1 VVRGLTLI
9 YGFKR
14 VVRSWKLFVAL
25 LLGVVLASTFFA
37 GINIGADTA
46 AKQTLDQQL
55 SEVPAD
61 VVLAGW
67 GTVWSSDTASEVA
80 NLVSSVEGVAETEVI
95 SRTDEWWGM
104 QLPDTNETAYFE
116 VVGVSEDSH
125 IYDDLTMKEGAP
137 SLGANETYVWVD
149 ASPDVGDLKI
159 GDVLQANFSVWL
171 GGDFEPREPQL
182 KWITLNLTVAG
193 FVELDNKAIR
203 IVLGDYFY
211 GGGYVIVSE
220 RADALG
226 RNILIADWN
235 KTFAGLL
242 DAVYASSPPHS
253 PIKTDILAYLDRKSL
268 ISPWDPDGSITRVED
283 VVSQIE
289 NEVSSHGF
297 YGLNVINRLED
308 VLYNFRN
315 ASTFMTFGFLVTAL
329 PVFFVAWYMGTTVS
343 DVSLNLRRREIGLL
357 LTKGFS
363 GGQLLRMFLAE
374 ATLIG
379 LMGGVIGI
387 GLSLL
392 LNPFFVMVTGGELTG
407 APAIG
412 PYTIVF
418 ALIFSVGVTFLSV
431 FQPAKRASKLAAVD
445 ALREYRYVEE
455 VKPHKK
461 REPWVAFILGAYK
474 LVVLF
479 LGINPLALTM
489 GRPPSN
495 VLLMILLVTW
505 IATDYIL
512 NFVGPIL
519 FFWGFTKI
527 FIGRSLKFQELV
539 TKAAKFLGDLGSL
552 ATRNVQRNPA
562 RAASIA
568 FLIALIIG
576 YSFQAVG
583 AFASAQDRMPREI
596 YFNVGADISVSL
608 ASTAN
613 ISKTM
618 SEIGGISDVLSTTVE
633 YSFFGG
639 SSWGS
644 TEIKAVNPE
653 TWLNTAYY
661 EDEWFIGNTV
671 RDAFQSMSLDNN
683 TIVLDRGLTPDLDVG
698 DSIAVH
704 PFQNGFAEPCTLRIV
719 GFFGTEQPQGLL
731 PTEERRSVR
740 YWSYVSEGFY
750 NQVSNNVSA
759 YPKILVKLKAETNG
773 EAVADQIRQLD
784 SDIYSVS
791 SVAEK
796 LEEQQTDVTLSVQRL
811 GVAFAII
818 VASVGTALVTLV
830 SLKERSKEVS
840 LMSVRGLSFKQLA
853 TVLLTDNLAVV
864 LFAVLLGAVGGL
876 IIVRGTVATNN
887 SMAMASPM
895 PNSIVAYHVVF
906 PVDSLIILLACL
918 VLVFASTI
926 IPVIVMAKRYVSR
939 LERMVREA

>member
-1 VVRGLTLI
+1 
-9 YGFKR
+9 
-14 VVRSWKLFVAL
+14 LFVAL

-46 AKQTLDQQL
+46 AKQALEQQL

-67 GTVWSSDTASEVA
+67 GTVWSSDNVSEVA
-80 NLVSSVEGVAETEVI
+80 SLVSSVEGVAETEVI
-95 SRTDEWWGM
+95 SRTEHWWDM

-125 IYDDLTMKEGAP
+125 VYDGLTVKEGAL
-137 SLGANETYVWVD
+137 SLGANETYVWAD

-159 GDVLQANFSVWL
+159 GDVLQANFSVPL
-171 GGDFEPREPQL
+171 GGYTEPREPKL

-203 IVLGDYFY
+203 IVLGDYLY
-211 GGGYVIVSE
+211 GGGYFIVSE
-220 RADALG
+220 HVDIYG
-226 RNILIADWN
+226 YDVLIVDWN
-235 KTFAGLL
+235 KTFSGLL
-242 DAVYASSPPHS
+242 DAIYAASPPYS

-268 ISPWDPDGSITRVED
+268 ISPWDPDGSITRIED

-297 YGLNVINRLED
+297 YALEVINRLEG
-308 VLYNFRN
+308 VLNNFRN

-374 ATLIG
+374 AALIG
-379 LMGGVIGI
+379 LMGGFIGI

-392 LNPFFVMVTGGELTG
+392 LNPFFVTVTGGELTG

-418 ALIFSVGVTFLSV
+418 ALIFGVGVAFLSV

-445 ALREYRYVEE
+445 ALREYIHVEE
-455 VKPHKK
+455 VKPHKN

-479 LGINPLALTM
+479 LGINPVALVA
-489 GRPPSN
+489 GHPPPPN

-505 IATDYIL
+505 IAIDYVL

-608 ASTAN
+608 APTAN
-613 ISKTM
+613 ISTTM
-618 SEIGGISDVLSTTVE
+618 SKIGGISDVLSTTVE
-633 YSFFGG
+633 YSFLGAT
-639 SSWGS
+639 SWGG

-661 EDEWFIGNTV
+661 EDEWFTGNTA

-683 TIVLDRGLTPDLDVG
+683 TIVLDRGLTPDLNVG

-704 PFQNGFAEPCTLRIV
+704 LFQNGLTQPCTLRIV

-731 PTEERRSVR
+731 PTEEWRSVR

-759 YPKILVKLKAETNG
+759 YPEILIKLKAGTNG
-773 EAVADQIRQLD
+773 EAVADQIRQID
-784 SDIYSVS
+784 SNIYSVS
-791 SVAEK
+791 SAAEQ

-830 SLKERSKEVS
+830 SLTERSKEAS

-864 LFAVLLGAVGGL
+864 LFAMLLGAVGGL
-876 IIVRGTVATNN
+876 IIVRGTVSTNN
-887 SMAMASPM
+887 SMVMASSM
-895 PNSIVAYHVVF
+895 PTSIVAYRMVF
-906 PVDSLIILLACL
+906 PIDSLLILLACL
-918 VLVFASTI
+918 VLVFASTM